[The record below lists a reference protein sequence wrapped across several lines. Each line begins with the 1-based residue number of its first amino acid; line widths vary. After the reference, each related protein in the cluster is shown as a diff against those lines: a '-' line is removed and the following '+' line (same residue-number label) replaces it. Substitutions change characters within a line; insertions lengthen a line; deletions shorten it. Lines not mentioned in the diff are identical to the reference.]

1 VLGCVGVGV
10 GVYVRDGSVCG
21 NVYVVCVVGS
31 ESRARVQTCV
41 AVLHLA
47 FDAIRKCLP
56 CPPFL
61 PCLPFCL
68 PICPCPIGRSQAR
81 PADAVPVPL
90 VVRQGLLV
98 QRHFHSLVGAEG
110 TQ

>member
-1 VLGCVGVGV
+1 MRGGAAVGV

-47 FDAIRKCLP
+47 SDAIRKCLP
-56 CPPFL
+56 CPQFL
-61 PCLPFCL
+61 PVCLPAYPFVL
-68 PICPCPIGRSQAR
+68 VIGHSQAR

-98 QRHFHSLVGAEG
+98 QRHFHWLVVAEG